1 MTKKRNLATAVLLL
15 TALAVHAQQP
25 MYVCTTSGCD
35 AFDMALMPSAVFAG
49 DSIRIGHQPAYHV
62 QQIDSIVFRRPQGEV
77 HELGWWG
84 SMTDGTACYRARLE
98 QPDYQ
103 YDACYTFHVEAGICT
118 SAECE
123 LCFAEQWMLTKFLQF
138 GEMPTDTDTNDAYI
152 YVKATQTGPR
162 RFEVWVMGN
171 PVLPFGGEWLIEG
184 NTLTVNC
191 NEWLA
196 GRTMSEVRQIVEA
209 WVHQQ
214 ATVIEL
220 PKDPYDD
227 EQN

>member
-1 MTKKRNLATAVLLL
+1 MTQKRNLATAALLL
-15 TALAVHAQQP
+15 TALSVHAQPP

-123 LCFAEQWMLTKFLQF
+123 LYFAEQWMMLQF
-138 GEMPTDTDTNDAYI
+138 GEMPTDTDTNAAFRWRMAHRGQHAHDEL
-152 YVKATQTGPR
+152 QR
-162 RFEVWVMGN
+162 M
-171 PVLPFGGEWLIEG
+171 
-184 NTLTVNC
+184 
-191 NEWLA
+191 A
-196 GRTMSEVRQIVEA
+196 GRQ
-209 WVHQQ
+209 
-214 ATVIEL
+214 
-220 PKDPYDD
+220 DD
-227 EQN
+227 VGSAANRGGMGAPAGHGDRTAKRP